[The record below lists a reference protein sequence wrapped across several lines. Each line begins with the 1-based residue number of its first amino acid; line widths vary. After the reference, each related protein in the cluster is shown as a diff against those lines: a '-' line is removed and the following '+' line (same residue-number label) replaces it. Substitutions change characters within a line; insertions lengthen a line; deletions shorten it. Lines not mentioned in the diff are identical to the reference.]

1 MQKMEKEYLKEY
13 GDIPKDKIERMGYL
27 MKDMNLSRCKGN
39 VYDLV
44 LRNIHIPWKKISY
57 TIYLLPKATPRPRSG
72 RNGIFYVKGAKD
84 NKKFFEDFVKNKD
97 IHLITTPTKFYCR
110 SYLPIP
116 KSMNPIEKVVA
127 ELGFIYP
134 ISKPDWDNLGKAY
147 CDMIQGLLL
156 YDDSLVIKGVS
167 EKYYSIKPRIE
178 IDIYYMED
186 YDSSF
191 NKSKIIKKGVD

>member
-27 MKDMNLSRCKGN
+27 MKDMNLSRCKGS

-44 LRNIHIPWKKISY
+44 LRNIHMKWKKVSY

-72 RNGIFYVKGAKD
+72 KNGIFYVKGAKD

-116 KSMNPIEKVVA
+116 KSMNPVEKVVA
-127 ELGFIYP
+127 ELGFIFP

-147 CDMIQGLLL
+147 CDMIQGILL

>member
-1 MQKMEKEYLKEY
+1 
-13 GDIPKDKIERMGYL
+13 

-39 VYDLV
+39 VYDLIT
-44 LRNIHIPWKKISY
+44 RNIHIPWKKISY

-116 KSMNPIEKVVA
+116 KSMNPVEKVVA
-127 ELGFIYP
+127 ELGFIFP

-147 CDMIQGLLL
+147 CDMIQGILL